1 MKKSLNIL
9 GVLIILLF
17 QFTSCLKNEDN
28 GKPFYYFYDEPAA
41 VIQTGDYPLIRNQSD
56 EFYVP
61 GLAGDTLLKEGDLL
75 WTSFIVDLDNEK
87 ELPPIFSKFYYTA
100 KYFKYQIV
108 DSARAILPADTAAF
122 RSYLSDDYSAPI
134 ESSVLYNYTIYSL
147 WFFGFQQ
154 DGRSNQVRYTYEL
167 ILNPE
172 IEKTGN
178 SYPTLYIRSKP
189 INTSPGNLKPAYS
202 RDGNMIFAF
211 DAAGFVDYY
220 RKAISPTGPVRF
232 NLKYKNGVDSNGN
245 DIYRAFM
252 SNPISW
258 RFGVGKSD

>member
-28 GKPFYYFYDEPAA
+28 GKPFYYFYDEP
-41 VIQTGDYPLIRNQSD
+41 VVVVQTEATFIFRN
-56 EFYVP
+56 EAYNFWVP
-61 GLAGDTLLKEGDLL
+61 GLAGDTTVKVGDLL
-75 WTSFIVDLDNEK
+75 WTSFIVDENLQPQIDAGFPYQATQFRYEK
-87 ELPPIFSKFYYTA
+87 
-100 KYFKYQIV
+100 V
-108 DSARAILPADTAAF
+108 DSAQVIIPADTAEF

-134 ESSVLYNYTIYSL
+134 ELSVLYNYTIDNL
-147 WFFGFQQ
+147 WFFGFKQQ
-154 DGRSNQVRYTYEL
+154 DRSNQLRYTYEL

-189 INTSPGNLKPAYS
+189 INAPAGSHGPTYS
-202 RDGNMIFAF
+202 REGNMIFAF
-211 DAAGFVDYY
+211 DATGFVDYY